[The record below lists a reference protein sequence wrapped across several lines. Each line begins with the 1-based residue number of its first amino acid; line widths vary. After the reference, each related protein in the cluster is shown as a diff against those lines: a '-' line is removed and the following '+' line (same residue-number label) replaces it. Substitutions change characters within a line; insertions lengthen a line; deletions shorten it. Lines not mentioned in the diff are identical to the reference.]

1 MFKVAVCGCGVVGS
15 GVADVLIEQKEKL
28 SARFHTEVAL
38 GYILDIRDLE
48 GTPYTPYLV
57 KDVETI
63 LADPEV
69 RLFSVTIGG
78 LDFAYQLCRRALE
91 AGRHVVTSNKEVVAA
106 YGRELE
112 QLAFDNNVRFLY
124 EASAGGGI
132 PVIRPLNICIY
143 ANDINE
149 IQGILN
155 GTTNY
160 MLTGMYRDKMSF
172 EDILK
177 DAQQKGFAEAN
188 PSADVDGYDAA
199 RKIAI
204 LSSIAYGAWVDYN
217 DVACTGIR
225 DVVYADHELAASA
238 GYAIKLIAG
247 SRQRDGKVQVSVEP
261 KLVPR
266 SNMLASVNS
275 VYNAVLTKGS
285 YTGDTLFY
293 GQGAGKLATASAV
306 VGDIIEILGRPT
318 TDALPAFVS
327 KNAEVFGNSDTA
339 YRFYVRFKAGFDDGE
354 ADEIAS
360 TVRTIF
366 GSAAA
371 YIGFALAD
379 NTTGAFI
386 TEYCTQNELQA
397 LLTQLESVA
406 NVQVQYTMK
415 VLD

>member
-15 GVADVLIEQKEKL
+15 GVADILIEQKDKL
-28 SARFHTEVAL
+28 SARFNTEVCL
-38 GYILDIRDLE
+38 GYILDIRDFT
-48 GTPYTPYLV
+48 GTPYAPYMA
-57 KDVETI
+57 KDVDTI
-63 LADPEV
+63 LADPDV
-69 RLFSVTIGG
+69 KLFSVTIGG
-78 LDFAYQLCRRALE
+78 LDFAYQLCRKALE

-106 YGRELE
+106 YGRALE
-112 QLAFDNNVRFLY
+112 QMAYDHNVRFLY

-143 ANDINE
+143 ANDLHE

-172 EDILK
+172 DAILK
-177 DAQQKGFAEAN
+177 DAQAKGFAEAN

-204 LSSIAYGAWVDYN
+204 LSSIAYGAWVDYK

-225 DVVYADHELAASA
+225 DVIYADHELAASA

-247 SRQRDGKVQVSVEP
+247 SKLQGDGVQVSVEP

-266 SNMLASVNS
+266 ANMLASVNS

-293 GQGAGKLATASAV
+293 GQGAGAGATASAV
-306 VGDIIEILGRPT
+306 LGDLIEILGRPT
-318 TDALPAFVS
+318 VDSVPAFVTKQAS
-327 KNAEVFGNSDTA
+327 VVKEDHAA
-339 YRFYVRFKAGFDDGE
+339 YRFFVRFKAGFDEGDT
-354 ADEIAS
+354 DEIAS
-360 TVRTIF
+360 CVRATF
-366 GSAAA
+366 GVGSNF
-371 YIGFALAD
+371 IGFSLAD
-379 NTTGAFI
+379 ATLGGFI
-386 TEYCTQNELQA
+386 TDYCTRQELTA
-397 LLTQLESVA
+397 RLEKFTAVA
-406 NVQVQYTMK
+406 NVEIQYTMK

>member
-15 GVADVLIEQKEKL
+15 GVADILIQQKEKL
-28 SARFHTEVAL
+28 SARFNTEVCL
-38 GYILDIRDLE
+38 GYILDIRDFE
-48 GTPYTPYLV
+48 GTPYAPYMA

-63 LADPEV
+63 LADEDV
-69 RLFSVTIGG
+69 KLFSVTIGG

-112 QLAFDNNVRFLY
+112 QLAYDHRVRFLY

-143 ANDINE
+143 ANDIYE

-172 EDILK
+172 DDILK
-177 DAQQKGFAEAN
+177 DAQAKGFAEAN

-204 LSSIAYGAWVDYN
+204 LSSISYGAWVDYN

-225 DVVYADHELAASA
+225 EVVYADHELAASA

-247 SRQRDGKVQVSVEP
+247 SKLQSGEVQVSVEP

-266 SNMLASVNS
+266 NSMLASVNS

-306 VGDIIEILGRPT
+306 LGDIIEILGRPSVDT
-318 TDALPAFVS
+318 LPPFVN
-327 KNAEVFGNSDTA
+327 KNANVVKEDHAS
-339 YRFYVRFKAGFDDGE
+339 YRFFVRFKAGFSEDE
-354 ADEIAS
+354 TDEIAACVRS
-360 TVRTIF
+360 TF
-366 GSAAA
+366 GSASNF
-371 YIGFALAD
+371 IGFALAD
-379 NTTGAFI
+379 STLGGFI
-386 TEYCTQNELQA
+386 TDYCTKKELTT
-397 LLTQLESVA
+397 LLDKFTSVA
-406 NVQVQYTMK
+406 NVEIQYTIK